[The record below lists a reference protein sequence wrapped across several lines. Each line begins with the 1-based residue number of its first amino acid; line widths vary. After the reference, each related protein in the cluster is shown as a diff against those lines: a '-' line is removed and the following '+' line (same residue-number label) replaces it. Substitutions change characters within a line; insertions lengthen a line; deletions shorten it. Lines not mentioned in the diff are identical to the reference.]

1 MAEGNLLSRRP
12 SEELGLEAPLPDFF
26 ERLAAQRRR
35 SVQRHEGPT
44 TGIGGEIPF
53 LARHIRDQLLSG
65 PRAMGRVARGELDP
79 TSREGVG
86 EALGIA
92 LQTVGARAPFAKAGE
107 LGVGGGKLPGAVPA
121 IEDELKALLQS
132 AGVHVPE
139 AKPTPPAIAIKP
151 YQPPSGPTEYDIV
164 HPETGSLISTG
175 FPSEKVAAE
184 YWAKNHSDL
193 MHIEAYKY
201 AGPQAPVSPISA
213 TKPPMKAQPMTPQEE
228 GDWQAISKAFGD
240 IAKAKKPSATTPP
253 PAEIR
258 ENAPTA
264 EELKARREASP
275 FQTLAYRGL
284 KGPLDKPELTSKGY
298 SETYLASHPGVADL
312 YAGVPPELAAR
323 RDLKP
328 QPWQQPRE
336 GSNVLPILLDTSNY
350 HTVDAGGHLWA
361 SQGSRVMQDAIEH
374 AKKNG
379 HSGVIVK
386 NIHDEPSG
394 DTAYLPP
401 TDVYI
406 PLDNRGRL
414 PWADFDPTKWHM
426 KDLLAGFGGIAVPAG
441 VAGKVLQRPDGVHHF
456 LQDTEDDSGA
466 FTGASK

>member
-1 MAEGNLLSRRP
+1 MVEGNFLQRRP
-12 SEELGLEAPLPDFF
+12 GEELGLNAPLPDFF

-79 TSREGVG
+79 TSSEGVAAG
-86 EALGIA
+86 MNAA
-92 LQTVGARAPFAKAGE
+92 MMTVGARAPFAKAGE
-107 LGVGGGKLPGAVPA
+107 LGVGGGKLGA
-121 IEDELKALLQS
+121 S
-132 AGVHVPE
+132 E
-139 AKPTPPAIAIKP
+139 APPAA
-151 YQPPSGPTEYDIV
+151 S
-164 HPETGSLISTG
+164 
-175 FPSEKVAAE
+175 
-184 YWAKNHSDL
+184 
-193 MHIEAYKY
+193 
-201 AGPQAPVSPISA
+201 SPISA
-213 TKPPMKAQPMTPQEE
+213 TKPPMKAQALTSVEQ
-228 GDWQAISKAFGD
+228 GDMDAIWEALSG
-240 IAKAKKPSATTPP
+240 AKKEALPP
-253 PAEIR
+253 KDYGE
-258 ENAPTA
+258 EAPKLPKARADVPTV
-264 EELKARREASP
+264 EELAARRASSP

-284 KGPLDKPELTSKGY
+284 KSPLERPELASKGY
-298 SETYLASHPGVADL
+298 NETYLAAHPEVADL

-328 QPWQQPRE
+328 QPWQNPRE
-336 GSNVLPILLDTSNY
+336 GSNVLPVLLDTSNY
-350 HTVDAGGHLWA
+350 HTVDAGGMRWEGMDYPN
-361 SQGSRVMQDAIEH
+361 GSTVMQKAIEH

-386 NIHDEPSG
+386 NIHDEPAG
-394 DTAYLPP
+394 DTAHLPP

-414 PWADFDPTKWHM
+414 PWADFDPAKWHL

-456 LQDTEDDSGA
+456 LQDTEDDAGA
-466 FTGASK
+466 FSGVPK